1 MAAGDLVNGA
11 VFRVSFFGLELGFSK
26 VGGLSGS
33 VEYDAYLEGGGRMH
47 LLYRPSTSA
56 GTITLEKGVSAVD
69 QQVLQLLQPGIQ
81 IPGLTID
88 LQKNGKTVESYY
100 IESGMLIS
108 WQLGDLDALSS
119 SVVIKTF
126 TIAHTGILVSGR
138 MK

>member
-56 GTITLEKGVSAVD
+56 GTITLEKGVSARGSAGASAFAARHPNTRAD
-69 QQVLQLLQPGIQ
+69 
-81 IPGLTID
+81 
-88 LQKNGKTVESYY
+88 
-100 IESGMLIS
+100 
-108 WQLGDLDALSS
+108 
-119 SVVIKTF
+119 
-126 TIAHTGILVSGR
+126 H
-138 MK
+138 